1 MKSLATSP
9 DLHLDLKR
17 LEKSK
22 CKSGRKAVGIFSKAS
37 NNVQIASLQDGSK
50 SNFANFFPHRRQILT
65 DFRIFFTST
74 FWWKS

>member
-37 NNVQIASLQDGSK
+37 DIEVTMW
-50 SNFANFFPHRRQILT
+50 RQCPNCI
-65 DFRIFFTST
+65 ST
-74 FWWKS
+74 GWLKK